1 MATNQ
6 DLIALPPFREG
17 RWQGGTSR
25 DSFVSGTL
33 DQGRGIAM
41 GKDRA
46 SMKRV
51 SRGTCFLVQGESSQ
65 HQTASGLASGKRFTL
80 IDLAVSS
87 TAARS

>member
-1 MATNQ
+1 
-6 DLIALPPFREG
+6 
-17 RWQGGTSR
+17 
-25 DSFVSGTL
+25 
-33 DQGRGIAM
+33 M

>member
-6 DLIALPPFREG
+6 DLIALPPAREG
-17 RWQGGTSR
+17 RWQGGTRR
-25 DSFVSGTL
+25 DSFVSGNL
-33 DQGRGIAM
+33 AQERWIEM
-41 GKDRA
+41 GKERA
-46 SMKRV
+46 SIKRV
-51 SRGTCFLVQGESSQ
+51 SHGTCFLVHEKSPQ

>member
-1 MATNQ
+1 
-6 DLIALPPFREG
+6 
-17 RWQGGTSR
+17 
-25 DSFVSGTL
+25 
-33 DQGRGIAM
+33 M

-46 SMKRV
+46 SIRRV
-51 SRGTCFLVQGESSQ
+51 SHGTCFLVRGESPQ